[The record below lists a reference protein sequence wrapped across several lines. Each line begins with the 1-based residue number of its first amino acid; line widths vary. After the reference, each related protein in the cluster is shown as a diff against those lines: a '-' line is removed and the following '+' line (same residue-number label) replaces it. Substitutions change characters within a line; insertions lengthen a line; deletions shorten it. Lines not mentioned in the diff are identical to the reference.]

1 MSRSQREYQR
11 LPGRGRTLLGS
22 STLWLGPDH
31 LLAVDG
37 RGYSETYRRFYYRDI
52 QAIASGRTSRWL
64 AMASLLGLAVAAV
77 GWGFFATSSEL
88 RWIWA
93 IPAVPLLL
101 LFILNL
107 LYGPT
112 CVCRITTAAQ
122 TVRLPS
128 LTRASRARRAFDRIR
143 ARVEAEQG
151 AWAGEAPIA
160 GPPEPAAEGLSAPA
174 LSLPHLPQPPSL
186 PARRDTTLLHRV
198 LFWSL
203 IADSALTVV
212 SLTLK
217 ESGAYIAG
225 AALLVVEFGL
235 AIAAIV
241 RQRRTDI
248 PKGVR
253 GLVWATLVYLC
264 LSVAL
269 IFFATW
275 FAAFRAITSQAGAPS
290 VTGGRN
296 LVLDLFGVLAPL
308 LLGTSGLV
316 LLHRFSSDRE
326 ESDLS
331 MFSRS

>member
-1 MSRSQREYQR
+1 MTRASREYRR

-31 LLAVDG
+31 LLGVEG
-37 RGYSETYRRFYYRDI
+37 RGYSENYRRFYYRDI
-52 QAIASGRTSRWL
+52 QAIVTGRTSRWI
-64 AMASLLGLAVAAV
+64 AMAGLFGLAVALVA
-77 GWGFFATSSEL
+77 WAFFATSLEL
-88 RWIWA
+88 RPLWA
-93 IPAVPLLL
+93 IPAIPLLL
-101 LFILNL
+101 LFIFNL

-128 LTRASRARRAFDRIR
+128 LTRASSARRALERIR

-151 AWAGEAPIA
+151 AWVGEELIA
-160 GPPEPAAEGLSAPA
+160 GALEPVAEAASGPA
-174 LSLPHLPQPPSL
+174 LSAARLPQPPSP

-212 SLTLK
+212 SLALK
-217 ESGAYIAG
+217 ESGAYVAG
-225 AALLVVEFGL
+225 AALLVIEFGL
-235 AIAAIV
+235 SIAAIV
-241 RQRRTDI
+241 RQRRTDLPAGI
-248 PKGVR
+248 R
-253 GLVWATLVYLC
+253 RLVWATLAYLC

-275 FAAFRAITSQAGAPS
+275 FAAFRAITIQAGGRVS
-290 VTGGRN
+290 VGGRTV
-296 LVLDLFGVLAPL
+296 VLDLFGVLAPL

-326 ESDLS
+326 EADLS
-331 MFSRS
+331 MFSRL

>member
-1 MSRSQREYQR
+1 MTGKLKEYQR
-11 LPGRGRTLLGS
+11 LPGRGRTFLGS

-37 RGYSETYRRFYYRDI
+37 RGYSENYRRFYYRDI
-52 QAIASGRTSRWL
+52 QAIVTSRTSRWI
-64 AMASLLGLAVAAV
+64 AMASLFGLGVCAV
-77 GWGFFATSSEL
+77 GWGFFAASFEF
-88 RWIWA
+88 RPFWV
-93 IPAVPLLL
+93 IPAIPLLL

-107 LYGPT
+107 IYGPT

-128 LTRASRARRAFDRIR
+128 LTRASSARRALERIR

-151 AWAGEAPIA
+151 AWAGEAPITDSQESVGEA
-160 GPPEPAAEGLSAPA
+160 PSAQA
-174 LSLPHLPQPPSL
+174 LPLPHLAHPPSP
-186 PARRDTTLLHRV
+186 PARRDTALLHRV

-217 ESGAYIAG
+217 ESGAYVAG

-235 AIAAIV
+235 SIAAIV
-241 RQRRTDI
+241 RQRRTDLPHGI
-248 PKGVR
+248 R
-253 GLVWATLVYLC
+253 GLVWATLAYLC

-275 FAAFRAITSQAGAPS
+275 IAAFRAATIQAGGRVSA
-290 VTGGRN
+290 GGRN
-296 LVLDLFGVLAPL
+296 VVLDLFGVLAPL

-316 LLHRFSSDRE
+316 LLHRFSADRE
-326 ESDLS
+326 EGDLS

>member
-1 MSRSQREYQR
+1 MTRTLKEYQR

-37 RGYSETYRRFYYRDI
+37 RGYSENYRRFYYRDI
-52 QAIASGRTSRWL
+52 QAIVTGRTSRWI
-64 AMASLLGLAVAAV
+64 AMAGLFGLAVSAV
-77 GWGFFATSSEL
+77 GWGFVATSSEL
-88 RWIWA
+88 RWLWA
-93 IPAVPLLL
+93 IPGVPLLI

-128 LTRASRARRAFDRIR
+128 LTRASSARRVLERIR

-151 AWAGEAPIA
+151 VWAGEAPIT
-160 GPPEPAAEGLSAPA
+160 GSPESAAEASSAQA
-174 LSLPHLPQPPSL
+174 LSLPHLTHPPSP
-186 PARRDTTLLHRV
+186 PARRDTTLLHQV

-217 ESGAYIAG
+217 ESGAYVAG
-225 AALLVVEFGL
+225 AALLVIEFGL
-235 AIAAIV
+235 SIAAIV
-241 RQRRTDI
+241 RQRRTDLPQGI
-248 PKGVR
+248 R
-253 GLVWATLVYLC
+253 GLVWATLGYLC

-275 FAAFRAITSQAGAPS
+275 FAAFRAATSQAAARVS
-290 VTGGRN
+290 AGGRN
-296 LVLDLFGVLAPL
+296 VVLDLFGVLAPL

-326 ESDLS
+326 ETDLS